1 MDLFAALRLDER
13 YVAVNDVE
21 ELLPKGIAGMDSFAP
36 RLTGRGSDAGE
47 VLQRHLGGTR
57 DICVHLNQAALNGFA
72 QLLPILHPQGTLEI
86 VDLFVQ
92 RLEEYHQA
100 FKGPA
105 KYDGSTVNWL
115 NGPLFRAV
123 AERLGCTV
131 RFQPFR
137 PFDPRSASVALLAY
151 PSQ

>member
-1 MDLFAALRLDER
+1 M
-13 YVAVNDVE
+13 
-21 ELLPKGIAGMDSFAP
+21 G
-36 RLTGRGSDAGE
+36 
-47 VLQRHLGGTR
+47 
-57 DICVHLNQAALNGFA
+57 DIRVHLNLAALNGFA
-72 QLLPILHPQGTLEI
+72 QLLPILHSHGTLEI

-92 RLEEYHQA
+92 RLEEYHQT

-131 RFQPFR
+131 RFQSFR

-151 PSQ
+151 PSP